1 MNQANQVRFIVFS
14 RRSVSKRRKCIY
26 APTNS
31 GISCAM
37 SCSYTIRILW
47 IFCSSISL
55 CSELDPFLQMVRV
68 GEQKEFCLY
77 ICIVNRHISR
87 DTLRLHSHLRVLRV
101 NEVDTHPGLD
111 NPSHSTAEL
120 DLDNSA
126 FLEGEGQSAMPKK
139 HQSRCSGKYLK
150 NNIST
155 LLPRIYPDT

>member
-68 GEQKEFCLY
+68 GEQKDFVF
-77 ICIVNRHISR
+77 ISGIVNRHIFRNIS
-87 DTLRLHSHLRVLRV
+87 LRLRPHLQV
-101 NEVDTHPGLD
+101 NEVDIYSGLD
-111 NPSHSTAEL
+111 TPSHSTAEL
-120 DLDNSA
+120 DPDNSA
-126 FLEGEGQSAMPKK
+126 TFGGGGAICNAKYQ
-139 HQSRCSGKYLK
+139 QSRCIGKYLK
-150 NNIST
+150 YNIST
-155 LLPRIYPDT
+155 LLPRNYPDT

>member
-1 MNQANQVRFIVFS
+1 MNQTNQARFLVFS

-55 CSELDPFLQMVRV
+55 CSELDPFPQMVRV

-87 DTLRLHSHLRVLRV
+87 DTLRLHSHLQV
-101 NEVDTHPGLD
+101 NEVDIHPGLD
-111 NPSHSTAEL
+111 NPSRSTAEL
-120 DLDNSA
+120 NLDNSA
-126 FLEGEGQSAMPKK
+126 FWRGRGNLQLKKKLQQSM
-139 HQSRCSGKYLK
+139 CSGEYLK